1 MKMHVAAK
9 MPKVEM
15 GMRGEIAV
23 AKNAMH
29 VVKEVLKTAS
39 EAWQREIDGMMGECA
54 SQLVVAAREIATR
67 QAHSPK
73 HTRATGEDALDTA

>member
-1 MKMHVAAK
+1 
-9 MPKVEM
+9 M
-15 GMRGEIAV
+15 GIRGEIAV

-54 SQLVVAAREIATR
+54 SQLVDAVKETLAAREIATR